1 MRRERESQLSFSALC
16 ENRRSVILLCL
27 LGSRQ
32 LHSQSNIIQS
42 SCIKIKVLCLQQSD
56 CKLNNGVFVNKRRC
70 CFLALNAFGVIL
82 ALLKPYCC
90 KLFRHVNSYQHQ
102 VFCTFSQGFSL
113 PCAVL
118 TCAYWL
124 SNVIPTD
131 GSAATSLHKKRQSQ
145 QKREKEIFKISQ
157 NFVFCVAVA
166 ALKEPY
172 RCISID

>member
-16 ENRRSVILLCL
+16 ENRLSVILLRL
-27 LGSRQ
+27 LGRRQ
-32 LHSQSNIIQS
+32 LHSLSNIVQS
-42 SCIKIKVLCLQQSD
+42 SRIKIKVLGLQQSY
-56 CKLNNGVFVNKRRC
+56 CKLNNGVFVNKQRRC
-70 CFLALNAFGVIL
+70 FFFLAPNAFGVIL

-102 VFCTFSQGFSL
+102 VFFTFSQGFSL

-131 GSAATSLHKKRQSQ
+131 GSAATSLHKKRQSK
-145 QKREKEIFKISQ
+145 QKREKEIFKNKPKSCLLCCCG
-157 NFVFCVAVA
+157 NPER
-166 ALKEPY
+166 ALY
-172 RCISID
+172 MY